1 MEDFFQ
7 QKNHSSVRKAQIDR
21 QTVIQFS
28 ELIKMLP
35 KYEPIFVENKI
46 YNLTI
51 NDLLER
57 RVMLF
62 IFQLSQFMILD
73 IPMPLYCSLPEYQSQ
88 VLPAGLDMLA

>member
-57 RVMLF
+57 RCNAIYIPIITIHDIRHPYVKSTTKKYLF
-62 IFQLSQFMILD
+62 FLVPTFQLS
-73 IPMPLYCSLPEYQSQ
+73 
-88 VLPAGLDMLA
+88 